1 MHEPPQIIIL
11 GNGPINTELAE
22 QVDNC
27 PSVVRFN
34 RCAAMPAH
42 LGKRCTDLW
51 LLGRGRQAQSLLEE
65 PLVMPLEG
73 LSKIMVTDPAPNLF
87 MQQLFKLI
95 RRHGRLDHGDA
106 LFKHYGTG
114 LHQERLTQQFR
125 QSLLAYLLTL
135 GPTIHKP
142 YCPSS
147 GTLAITHYLK
157 LFSKVHIAGFGFQG
171 WKRHPWHLEKRYV
184 AELIDENKV
193 VVLD

>member
-1 MHEPPQIIIL
+1 MHEQPQIIIL

-22 QVDNC
+22 LIDCC
-27 PSVVRFN
+27 PRVVRFN
-34 RCAAMPAH
+34 RCAAMPTH

-51 LLGRGRQAQSLLEE
+51 LLGRGRQAQSLLTD

-73 LSKIMVTDPAPNLF
+73 ISKVVVTDPAPNLF

-114 LHQERLTQQFR
+114 LQQERLTQQFR
-125 QSLLAYLLTL
+125 QSVLEYLLTL

-147 GTLAITHYLK
+147 GTLAIVHYLK

-184 AELIDENKV
+184 SELIHENKV
-193 VVLD
+193 IMLD